1 MLISFSIFDVA
12 TSKVVAAAFH
22 AYVPSFCI
30 SKGSSTGGV
39 LSGGYSTYSCPVGKS
54 SERMKHTAIDGDDP
68 KLAGHGIS
76 TPSGI
81 ESGTVGEI
89 VAPTVIDAR
98 WVPVDYVFV
107 RIFTNC
113 FETAGPCSRPRENF
127 VGRLS
132 I

>member
-1 MLISFSIFDVA
+1 
-12 TSKVVAAAFH
+12 
-22 AYVPSFCI
+22 
-30 SKGSSTGGV
+30 
-39 LSGGYSTYSCPVGKS
+39 
-54 SERMKHTAIDGDDP
+54 MKNTAIDGGDP
-68 KLAGHGIS
+68 KPAGHGIS

-113 FETAGPCSRPRENF
+113 FETARPMQPSKGEFRGAVINLTAQ
-127 VGRLS
+127 V
-132 I
+132 